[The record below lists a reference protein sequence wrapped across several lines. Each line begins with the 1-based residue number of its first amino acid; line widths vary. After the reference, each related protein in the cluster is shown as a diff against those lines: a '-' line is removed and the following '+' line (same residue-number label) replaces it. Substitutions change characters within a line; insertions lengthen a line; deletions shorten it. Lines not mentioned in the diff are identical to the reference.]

1 MKLYTRRSVFSP
13 TLPPIVVIVFFF
25 FWGGGGG
32 VGSVTQRNSRS
43 VKKGKEENELP
54 SFCCSTVYCTTDLRA
69 LVNAHTYADTRDVT
83 DRAAAPE
90 CAQRRKKKK
99 KKSSLRTHRA
109 LSFCLFLFFFFLRLP
124 LFCFCLFVFS
134 CGHIESLFPLLHL
147 TLCIPHAPLPSAK
160 RRREEKKKKERRE
173 SSQTRFYLP
182 RSSYRLH
189 TQTYARI
196 HRCQQFSFFF
206 FFTDAAVPFHS

>member
-25 FWGGGGG
+25 FGGEGLEVLHSGIAE
-32 VGSVTQRNSRS
+32 VF
-43 VKKGKEENELP
+43 KKEKKKNELP

-90 CAQRRKKKK
+90 CAQRRKKK

-160 RRREEKKKKERRE
+160 RRREEKKKKNEEKALRHVFICHVLLIGY
-173 SSQTRFYLP
+173 TRK
-182 RSSYRLH
+182 H
-189 TQTYARI
+189 TRAYIGANS
-196 HRCQQFSFFF
+196 FPSFFF
-206 FFTDAAVPFHS
+206 FFFY